1 MTPAMP
7 APSASLAPAQPVQ
20 GHAFPGRGALEAAI
34 VLYRRHVSGRGPLR
48 RVTCTFG
55 RCESCSA
62 YGLRVVREH
71 ARSLPHAL
79 RLVLGR
85 LRRCRTAS
93 VYGHGRAL
101 AWGES
106 YDRADELDDLA
117 ARAHEEPRTRR
128 ALLWA
133 AIGVAQY
140 RGEPPLVARL
150 LARLRALPGVV
161 SERAR
166 LPLRQGVGLR
176 EHLRARWRRSLVA
189 PLGVLAL
196 ALWLPLPLMLG
207 LAAIASLGAA
217 AATRRF
223 VIERRRLAAQLRL
236 ARLARA

>member
-1 MTPAMP
+1 MP
-7 APSASLAPAQPVQ
+7 ARSASLAPAGIAP
-20 GHAFPGRGALEAAI
+20 GHGFLGRGVLEAAI

-101 AWGES
+101 AWGEG
-106 YDRADELDDLA
+106 YDHADELDDVA
-117 ARAHEEPRTRR
+117 ERVHEQPRTRR

-133 AIGVAQY
+133 AIGVARY
-140 RGEPPLVARL
+140 RGEPRLVARL
-150 LARLRALPGVV
+150 LGRLRALPGAVAA
-161 SERAR
+161 RAR
-166 LPLRQGVGLR
+166 LPLRQGKGLR
-176 EHLRARWRRSLVA
+176 EHLRTRWLRSLVL
-189 PLGVLAL
+189 PLVVLAL
-196 ALWLPLPLMLG
+196 AIWLPLPLLLV
-207 LAAIASLGAA
+207 LATIASLGIA

-223 VIERRRLAAQLRL
+223 VIERRRLATQLRL
-236 ARLARA
+236 ARLAPA